1 MGYHTNFT
9 PIIHEDHNLL
19 LLDLVA
25 MHMEKNLGLMGDILR
40 LLIDIDNATP
50 LVVHHGR
57 ISVQLSI
64 VLPTTHY
71 SINRNVKQPK
81 VPSVQLSTMWL

>member
-1 MGYHTNFT
+1 MGYHTDVT

-25 MHMEKNLGLMGDILR
+25 MHVEKNLGLMGDILR
-40 LLIDIDNATP
+40 LIIDIDNAPP
-50 LVVHHGR
+50 LVVHLGR
-57 ISVQLSI
+57 SSVSI

-71 SINRNVKQPK
+71 PIHRDVTQPK
-81 VPSVQLSTMWL
+81 VPSMQLSTM